1 MSKLTDQL
9 QAFTA
14 ALVSYYLVKILPLWG
29 MALLSTCV
37 IFLTP
42 LLYIKNKEFIDEH
55 ITHAHEVI
63 STQAAQVRDLT
74 AEHTSKGF
82 ESVKAY
88 TGDYAAKASE
98 LVGSARQ
105 KISLPA
111 TTKSEP
117 VRATDFPTAPS
128 SDLPSAAAETTES
141 EDEPIAE

>member
-55 ITHAHEVI
+55 ITHAHEVV

-74 AEHTSKGF
+74 AEHTSKGL

-111 TTKSEP
+111 ATKSEP

-128 SDLPSAAAETTES
+128 SDLPSADSATAEG
-141 EDEPIAE
+141 EPIAA